1 MRVESDATA
10 LYRGAADRFVTI
22 ANEFLERL
30 ARAQPELGEVSH
42 PLDRELDFRVRRRFF
57 QHEHLHLT
65 GRSPL
70 DWLADRFR
78 SDPEIHRAAER
89 RAERYVRRR
98 SARTNASRVQND
110 LLRRFLGSRE
120 RLEREIERRLGTRC
134 SARRSARWTGPAPS
148 SRAAPQR
155 ATGSWRGSRRS
166 VSARWRSRRP
176 SSPPTAEPGV
186 LVFAAGSP
194 THRRA
199 RPGSP
204 GYLRRSRP
212 ERPRRNPASTASAP
226 APNPPTPPEPS
237 PGARLDAASATW
249 GPAHASGVAGS
260 QSSSRPLP
268 GISTAPGRTAGL
280 VSSQSAPPNAL
291 VGGRAVVVRAI
302 RN

>member
-89 RAERYVRRR
+89 RAERYVRRLI
-98 SARTNASRVQND
+98 RTNASRVQND

-120 RLEREIERRLGTRC
+120 RLEREIERRLDEVLG
-134 SARRSARWTGPAPS
+134 SAE
-148 SRAAPQR
+148 RA
-155 ATGSWRGSRRS
+155 
-166 VSARWRSRRP
+166 
-176 SSPPTAEPGV
+176 
-186 LVFAAGSP
+186 LD
-194 THRRA
+194 RA
-199 RPGSP
+199 RTILASGTAARD
-204 GYLRRSRP
+204 GELARIEAFRERSM
-212 ERPRRNPASTASAP
+212 ALAP
-226 APNPPTPPEPS
+226 AIEPTD
-237 PGARLDAASATW
+237 G
-249 GPAHASGVAGS
+249 
-260 QSSSRPLP
+260 
-268 GISTAPGRTAGL
+268 
-280 VSSQSAPPNAL
+280 
-291 VGGRAVVVRAI
+291 
-302 RN
+302 